1 MEMNTRLQ
9 VEHPVSEMRSGL
21 DLMIE
26 MIRVCAGHRLSV
38 QQDRVVLRGH
48 AIECRINAEDPYED
62 FRPCP
67 GTITRF
73 VAPRGEGVRVDTHV
87 SDGYVVPPFYDSLIA
102 KVIVLGQN
110 REDAIEKMI
119 RALSEMVVEGVKTTI
134 PMHLAVLRSRAFREG
149 RYDTRTIPGWTTDR
163 AC

>member
-1 MEMNTRLQ
+1 
-9 VEHPVSEMRSGL
+9 
-21 DLMIE
+21 
-26 MIRVCAGHRLSV
+26 
-38 QQDRVVLRGH
+38 
-48 AIECRINAEDPYED
+48 
-62 FRPCP
+62 
-67 GTITRF
+67 
-73 VAPRGEGVRVDTHV
+73 V